1 MVCEIKKC
9 IYIYKGDDTDF
20 NYEKFVTVNL
30 SPATSQIDLSTMT
43 AKFILGS
50 YTKTYSLAESTSFEI
65 DLKAITTGG
74 FAYGD
79 IKGIIQIIDSQGR
92 IKTVANSI
100 PFCVTHDI
108 ILCQNQTLDIDVP
121 AGSDITIN
129 LTVGGTVSYNDLTNK
144 PSINGVPIEGPGNS
158 ETYGLASESDISYL
172 QATKQDVIS
181 DLQTIRSGAQAGAT
195 ALQPSQAQSTYIPL
209 TQKAASNGVATLDN
223 NKLLPA
229 NQLPTIDGGNSN
241 A

>member
-20 NYEKFVTVNL
+20 NYDKFVTVNL

-43 AKFILGS
+43 ANFILGS

-74 FAYGD
+74 FAYGE

-121 AGSDITIN
+121 SGSDITIN
-129 LTVGGTVSYNDLTNK
+129 VTVGGTVSYNDLTNK
-144 PSINGVPIEGPGNS
+144 PSLNGVPIEGAGNS
-158 ETYGLASESDISYL
+158 ETYGLASKSDISHL
-172 QATKQDVIS
+172 QATKQDVIT
-181 DLQTIRSGAQAGAT
+181 DLQTIREGAQAGAN
-195 ALQPSQAQSTYIPL
+195 AIPL
-209 TQKAASNGVATLDN
+209 TQKAAQNGVATLDN
-223 NKLLPA
+223 NKLLPT
-229 NQLPTIDGGNSN
+229 NQLPTIDGGNAN

>member
-20 NYEKFVTVNL
+20 NYDKFVTVNL

-79 IKGIIQIIDSQGR
+79 IKGVIQVIDSQGR

-121 AGSDITIN
+121 SGSDITIN
-129 LTVGGTVSYNDLTNK
+129 VTVGGTVSYNDLTNK

-158 ETYGLASESDISYL
+158 ETYGLASKSDILYL
-172 QATKQDVIS
+172 QATKQDNIA
-181 DLQTIRSGAQAGAT
+181 DLAEIRAGAQAGAN
-195 ALQPSQAQSTYIPL
+195 AIPL

-229 NQLPTIDGGNSN
+229 KQLPTIDGGNAN